1 MKNSFYILL
10 IFGFVISSCGT
21 SKQYTS
27 SEYGDAIYNNSPEKI
42 IALSTATD
50 EGVANLKQKTKEL
63 GRTTVNG
70 YDAKVIY
77 VNDEGTADI
86 VVDGESSYLIL
97 DSTMSFEER
106 LTKFRSP
113 NYNINIYISD
123 RWGWDDS
130 DYYSPWWYMSSNP
143 WFYRNR
149 MERYY
154 GSSFYYDWWGSP
166 FSRWGNRYYD
176 PWNYGYNG
184 YYGYNSWYGNY
195 CYGYY
200 GYPFNRYYN
209 TYGYYGWYGNY
220 YGDKYGD
227 WYSGGGHSGGHS
239 SDRSRYVGKRV
250 DNYRSPGN
258 DNNGPSRGVVKNNPR
273 IEQIGGTRVGNTPN
287 REGSSYRREN
297 KTGTSGIIHNTG
309 VVSPNRSTGQTER
322 TGTTYRRPSSEA
334 RVNSTGS
341 QENRGNSNVTRT
353 ESSYRRSSVS
363 VESYRGG
370 NSQSVSSGRSA
381 NSPSRSSSSYERSSS
396 SYERNSNSAGSSSV
410 RSSNSGSTSSS
421 STGSTSSSSS
431 SGSGST
437 YRR

>member
-10 IFGFVISSCGT
+10 ILGFVISSCGT

-50 EGVANLKQKTKEL
+50 EGMANLKQKTKEL

-86 VVDGESSYLIL
+86 VVDGENSYLIL

-123 RWGWDDS
+123 RWGWDNS

-149 MERYY
+149 MARYY
-154 GSSFYYDWWGSP
+154 RSSFYYYDWWSSP
-166 FSRWGNRYYD
+166 FNRWGYYD
-176 PWNYGYNG
+176 PWNYGYNNWYG
-184 YYGYNSWYGNY
+184 YYG
-195 CYGYY
+195 YGYY
-200 GYPFNRYYN
+200 GYPFYRYNNY
-209 TYGYYGWYGNY
+209 YGYYGWYGNHH
-220 YGDKYGD
+220 GDKYGD
-227 WYSGGGHSGGHS
+227 WYSGGGHSGGHSGGYS

-250 DNYRSPGN
+250 DNYRSPGIN
-258 DNNGPSRGVVKNNPR
+258 DSRPSRGTVKNNPR
-273 IEQIGGTRVGNTPN
+273 IEQIGGTRVDNTPN
-287 REGSSYRREN
+287 REGSVYRREN
-297 KTGTSGIIHNTG
+297 KTGTSGVIHNTG
-309 VVSPNRSTGQTER
+309 VVNPNRSTGQSER

-334 RVNSTGS
+334 RVNSTGNM
-341 QENRGNSNVTRT
+341 ENRSNNNVSRT
-353 ESSYRRSSVS
+353 ESSYRRSSTS

-370 NSQSVSSGRSA
+370 NSQSVSSGRST

-396 SYERNSNSAGSSSV
+396 SYDRNSNSAGSSSV
-410 RSSNSGSTSSS
+410 RSSNTSSSGSTSSS
-421 STGSTSSSSS
+421 SSSSS